1 MFNGYGLF
9 ALSLTSTLTASANF
23 ANPVSVLQS
32 VTWVQYQR
40 LSDIFFLFTIQ
51 KSKALGDL
59 LQQIAESGRNLRDK
73 SRHTSS
79 PTSKCSDSQSSPPWL
94 NCSSTTPMALAWR
107 SPRWQRQQTWEGAG
121 EWGIRGEGVEWTKAG
136 PRLFAPV
143 SQCRINIK
151 KDLTFIFTVYGPPV
165 LAPIRTGR
173 KKRRWRST
181 TSLISP
187 AKEQCL
193 SPFPSEHMWRMKGHK
208 TKRVEYRRR
217 KERQSTNQ
225 VWFRK

>member
-79 PTSKCSDSQSSPPWL
+79 PTSKCSDSQSSPPQVLQL
-94 NCSSTTPMALAWR
+94 NNPHGSGLTVPSLAKTANMRGGRRMRDKGRRGGMNQGWPETLCSS
-107 SPRWQRQQTWEGAG
+107 
-121 EWGIRGEGVEWTKAG
+121 
-136 PRLFAPV
+136 
-143 SQCRINIK
+143 
-151 KDLTFIFTVYGPPV
+151 FTM
-165 LAPIRTGR
+165 
-173 KKRRWRST
+173 
-181 TSLISP
+181 
-187 AKEQCL
+187 Q
-193 SPFPSEHMWRMKGHK
+193 
-208 TKRVEYRRR
+208 
-217 KERQSTNQ
+217 NQ
-225 VWFRK
+225 H